1 MSLTQ
6 SFSQA
11 KGKRDFELGLLSLLT
26 SYISMTVI
34 HTLLYR
40 FLMRL
45 MVASISLLILIKT

>member
-26 SYISMTVI
+26 SYISMTV